1 MSSFSLDSLIHYF
14 LVFVRSMGKYVVSQ
28 KIFSLFSLQ
37 ILLKNVLKWNS
48 GDFKKNNEFPTL
60 FSGIARFP
68 LNRRSLM
75 IVVMIMANEL
85 SCDLRK
91 TDSLV
96 HYSCWDFLKPFLF
109 FIYASRWNTS
119 INSTRRDLPIISK
132 NPRKVWLT
140 VTFLEDNSDYDKIYQ
155 VFVYL
160 QETQWQ

>member
-1 MSSFSLDSLIHYF
+1 
-14 LVFVRSMGKYVVSQ
+14 MGKYVVSQ

-48 GDFKKNNEFPTL
+48 GDFKKNNEFRTL

-68 LNRRSLM
+68 MNRRSLM
-75 IVVMIMANEL
+75 IVIMIMANDL
-85 SCDLRK
+85 SCDLERPILLYI
-91 TDSLV
+91 TAVETSWSL
-96 HYSCWDFLKPFLF
+96 FLF

-160 QETQWQ
+160 QEAKWQ